1 MIHLPMLKPRHLI
14 LFILVVL
21 LVWSEAALAQTNV
34 LDSDPITARKR
45 LVYSQVGGFVGFG
58 LMSQSGTFK
67 TACDCEFSGGSGV
80 GMFAGFMFER
90 LTRSQITY
98 GVTLGYDG
106 RGITGR
112 FREVEGVV
120 QTTPSGRSFT
130 VPVTFLNE
138 AQLALNVV
146 SAMPYVKYHFFDLF
160 YGRLGASVGYVFSSS
175 LSHTKTL
182 ETDSV
187 TFPNGE
193 VAAVSLLGTSER
205 SVILE
210 EGPVPDLS
218 ALQIGIMFG
227 VGMELRISKK
237 MFLSPVIEYVLP
249 ISTISVQGTSFS
261 IRSVHFS
268 LEARHIL

>member
-1 MIHLPMLKPRHLI
+1 MVPRI
-14 LFILVVL
+14 MR
-21 LVWSEAALAQTNV
+21 T
-34 LDSDPITARKR
+34 
-45 LVYSQVGGFVGFG
+45 
-58 LMSQSGTFK
+58 
-67 TACDCEFSGGSGV
+67 
-80 GMFAGFMFER
+80 GFMFER

-106 RGITGR
+106 RGLTGR

-130 VPVTFLNE
+130 VPITFLNE
-138 AQLALNVV
+138 AQIALNVV

-193 VAAVSLLGTSER
+193 IASVSLPGTSER

-210 EGPVPDLS
+210 DGPVPDLR
-218 ALQIGIMFG
+218 ALQLGIMIG
-227 VGMELRISKK
+227 VGMELRLSKK
-237 MFLSPVIEYVLP
+237 IFLSPVVQYLVPITT
-249 ISTISVQGTSFS
+249 ISTQGTSFTVRSLQFS
-261 IRSVHFS
+261 I
-268 LEARHIL
+268 EARHIL